1 MAFTHKL
8 AARLAR
14 LKDSVAI
21 VAALAVATIVVS
33 CEHPV
38 TDLGSIIA
46 QLVVSPQNVTL
57 QQNQAEDFLAV
68 GFTATGDSADL
79 AVSWT
84 ATGGTIDSSSAGK
97 RHYGHYTSAT
107 CGTFTVTATSHP
119 GNVST
124 AVSVSVTGCPLPV
137 ASVSVTPGTATIGVG
152 QTAQYAAITRDA
164 FGNPLGGRTV
174 TWSSSNPAVATVNGA
189 GQATGVAVGAA
200 TLTATSEGKSG
211 TAAITV
217 TTVPVASV
225 TVSPATAT
233 VQVGQTMQLAA
244 APKDANGN
252 SLSGRTITWASGSTA
267 VATVSAS
274 GFVTGVAAGSVT
286 ITATSEGQS
295 GTATITV
302 STVPVAS
309 VTVSPSTASVPVGQT
324 VQLTAT
330 SKDASGNPLSGR
342 RVRRGSSNTAV
353 ATVSASGFVTGV
365 TAGSVTI
372 TATSEG
378 QSGTATVTVSTVPV
392 ASVTV
397 SPSTA
402 SVPVGQTVQLTAT
415 PKDASGNPLS
425 GRRVRRGS
433 SNTAVATVTASGLVT
448 GKAAGTAT
456 ITATSE
462 GKSGP
467 STITVTPV
475 PVASVTI
482 TPATATIQ
490 TGQTVQLTAT
500 PKDANGNL

>member
-68 GFTATGDSADL
+68 GFTATGDSADI
-79 AVSWT
+79 AVSWG
-84 ATGGTIDSSSAGK
+84 ATGGSIDSSSAGK

-107 CGTFTVTATSHP
+107 CGAFTVTATSHP

-124 AVSVSVTGCPLPV
+124 AASVTVTGCPLPV
-137 ASVSVTPGTATIGVG
+137 AS
-152 QTAQYAAITRDA
+152 
-164 FGNPLGGRTV
+164 
-174 TWSSSNPAVATVNGA
+174 
-189 GQATGVAVGAA
+189 
-200 TLTATSEGKSG
+200 
-211 TAAITV
+211 
-217 TTVPVASV
+217 
-225 TVSPATAT
+225 
-233 VQVGQTMQLAA
+233 
-244 APKDANGN
+244 
-252 SLSGRTITWASGSTA
+252 
-267 VATVSAS
+267 VSAS

-330 SKDASGNPLSGR
+330 PKDASGNPLSGR
-342 RVRRGSSNTAV
+342 PVSWGSSNTAV
-353 ATVSASGFVTGV
+353 ATVSGRGFATGV
-365 TAGSVTI
+365 TAGPVTI

-402 SVPVGQTVQLTAT
+402 SVQVGQTVQLTAT

-425 GRRVRRGS
+425 GRTVSWGS